1 VTRPTVT
8 KVTDGPVTTY
18 HFGPI
23 PDPDVEDCGCD
34 RGTPVQQVPM
44 IGTVC
49 TGCGEAVDQ

>member
-1 VTRPTVT
+1 MTRPAVT

-18 HFGPI
+18 HFGPV
-23 PDPDVEDCGCD
+23 PDVEDCGCD

>member
-1 VTRPTVT
+1 MTRPAVT

-18 HFGPI
+18 HFGPV
-23 PDPDVEDCGCD
+23 PDPNVEDCGCD